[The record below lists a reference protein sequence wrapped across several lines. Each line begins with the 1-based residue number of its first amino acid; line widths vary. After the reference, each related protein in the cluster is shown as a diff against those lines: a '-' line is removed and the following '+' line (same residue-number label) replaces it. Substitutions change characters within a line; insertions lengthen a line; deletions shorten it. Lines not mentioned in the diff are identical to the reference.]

1 MTDYNELN
9 RRETSMLVISAL
21 GIRTARRVT
30 EYTKDIQC
38 NCPFHEDR
46 KPSMGIN
53 LDTGVYHCFSC
64 NRSGTVEGLYKE
76 LTGNSF
82 YKTFNIKTDSFSG
95 FAKQRDLYADYDKM
109 ALEKKTVYLNYDR
122 SLLTPVRGNRLCMA
136 YLKKRGIPLSL
147 AEEYG
152 FKYAKDMKI
161 NATTFKDRLCIPVY
175 EDGVLTSIEGRA
187 LNYDKNDINS
197 RKVLYPLNTSVNLLY
212 NIDNLNFDEDLF
224 ACEGLMDLF
233 VLKTCSYFENSTSIF
248 GATLTKRKLS
258 QIARCNKRF
267 IYIPDLDEAG
277 WGTVKTLKESGLD
290 NVYVL
295 ILPHEVNGMS
305 IKDIGDLP
313 KANSNPQELVDRKWL
328 NRIRNV
334 KNVSKNDI
342 VF

>member
-38 NCPFHEDR
+38 NCPFHKDT

-82 YKTFNIKTDSFSG
+82 YKTFNIKTDSFSV

-277 WGTVKTLKESGLD
+277 WGTVKTLKDSGLD

-313 KANSNPQELVDRKWL
+313 KANSNPQELIDRKWL
-328 NRIRNV
+328 NRIRSV
-334 KNVSKNDI
+334 KNVNKGDI
-342 VF
+342 IF

>member
-1 MTDYNELN
+1 MMENNDLN
-9 RRETSMLVISAL
+9 RREISVTIISAL
-21 GIRTARRVT
+21 NIRTARKIT
-30 EYTKDIQC
+30 PYTKNIQC
-38 NCPFHEDR
+38 NCPFHSDR

-82 YKTFNIKTDSFSG
+82 NKTFNINTDSFSV
-95 FAKQRDLYADYDKM
+95 FARQKDFYADYDKQ

-122 SLLTPVRGNRLCMA
+122 SKLIPVRGNKQCMT
-136 YLKKRGIPLSL
+136 YLKNRGIPLSL
-147 AEEYG
+147 AEEFG
-152 FKYAKDMKI
+152 FSYAENVKI
-161 NATTFKDRLCIPVY
+161 NSTTFKDRLCIPIY

-187 LNYDKNDINS
+187 LNYDKTDIHS
-197 RKVLYPLNTSVNLLY
+197 RKVIYPLNTSVNLLY
-212 NIDNLNFDEDLF
+212 DIDNLNFNEDLF

-233 VLKTCSYFENSTSIF
+233 VLKTCDCFKNSTSIF

-277 WGTVKTLKESGLD
+277 WGTVKTLKESNLK

-295 ILPHEVNGMS
+295 IPPNEVNGVN

-313 KANSNPQELVDRKWL
+313 KASATPQDLVNRRWL
-328 NRIRNV
+328 NRIRSV
-334 KNVSKNDI
+334 KNVNKEDI

>member
-1 MTDYNELN
+1 MEDYNDLN
-9 RRETSMLVISAL
+9 RREISERIISAL
-21 GIRTARRVT
+21 NIRTARKIT
-30 EYTKDIQC
+30 PYTKDIQC

-64 NRSGTVEGLYKE
+64 NRSGTVEGLYRE
-76 LTGNSF
+76 LTGISF
-82 YKTFNIKTDSFSG
+82 YKAFNINTDSFSV
-95 FAKQRDLYADYDKM
+95 FAKQRDLYADYDNM

-122 SLLTPVRGNRLCMA
+122 SKLLPVRGNRSCMS
-136 YLKKRGIPLSL
+136 YLKKRGIPLSI
-147 AEEYG
+147 AEEYD
-152 FKYAKDMKI
+152 FKYAQDLKI
-161 NATTFKDRLCIPVY
+161 NATSFKDRLCIPIY
-175 EDGVLTSIEGRA
+175 EDGALTSIEGRA
-187 LNYDKNDINS
+187 LNYDKTDIHS
-197 RKVLYPLNTSVNLLY
+197 RKVIYPLNTSVNLLY
-212 NIDNLNFDEDLF
+212 NIDNLDFNEDIF

-295 ILPHEVNGMS
+295 ILPSEVNGMR

-328 NRIRNV
+328 NRIRSAKSVN
-334 KNVSKNDI
+334 KSDI
-342 VF
+342 VS